1 MPDEGTT
8 TTGRTGATGAAGGAL
23 VLTDDVVRRALRNCS
38 KGEAS
43 RLTVPASVRD
53 VDTATDPVAGWRDP
67 KAPERAV
74 LLVLDAGA
82 DGAPRG
88 LVLRAPT
95 GGGARAAAMCD
106 LCRTTRAAGD
116 VALFAAPRAGVAGRR
131 GDTVGVYACA
141 DLACARCVEV
151 ERGTHALRPDP
162 GRSVEE
168 RRAALAGRAAAFVAS
183 VLGER

>member
-1 MPDEGTT
+1 MPT
-8 TTGRTGATGAAGGAL
+8 
-23 VLTDDVVRRALRNCS
+23 LTDDVVRRALRNCS

-43 RLTVPASVRD
+43 RLTVPAWVRD
-53 VDTATDPVAGWRDP
+53 VDVATAPVVGWRDP
-67 KAPERAV
+67 KAPERGV
-74 LLVLDAGA
+74 LLVPGAG
-82 DGAPRG
+82 GAAPCG

-106 LCRTTRAAGD
+106 LCRTTRAAGE
-116 VALFAAPRAGVAGRR
+116 VALFAAPRAGAAGRR
-131 GDTVGVYACA
+131 GDTVGAYACA

-168 RRAALAGRAAAFVAS
+168 RREALAERAGAFVDS